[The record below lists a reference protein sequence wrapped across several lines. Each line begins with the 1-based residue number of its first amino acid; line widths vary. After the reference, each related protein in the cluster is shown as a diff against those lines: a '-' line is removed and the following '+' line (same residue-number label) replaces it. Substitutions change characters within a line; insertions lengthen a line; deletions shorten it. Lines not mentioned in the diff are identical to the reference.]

1 MIQSDIK
8 QKFQRFKI
16 TFLLTTVLALGMAVW
31 MFGRGASPAKAQT
44 AFCGALDVAFVLD
57 TTGSMGP
64 AIDGVKQGIDPLI
77 DLIEM
82 ASNNDYRLALVT
94 FKDNVTVEENFA
106 PQNRDAITA
115 KIQAIVVGGGM
126 NEPEASDEALNTVI
140 NALPAAGRPQNIDFS
155 PAFRPTARKII
166 ILLTDARPGGFDDTF
181 TEVDDNNARQR
192 AEEAR
197 DRGIQI
203 AAVDIP
209 APFDPAIDEQKTIIM
224 RRYAELTGGLYTRTE
239 ANGLGTDTALR
250 NIIANCGGSAPPP
263 PPSPS
268 PSPSPGGP
276 SGDPHMATCD
286 GGHMEFQGVGRFHV
300 FLSTTDGLGLQ
311 METKAFGD
319 RPNVSV
325 VEKVAFP
332 VQPENATNGR
342 RVILI
347 PDLSPV
353 VLTDGPGLIIR
364 EGSPQ
369 NRERITVKEIGSQTL
384 LTIYVEAV
392 NGGSYSRV
400 TVIYPDQ
407 TRFQIDVFPPTY
419 PGLTQGVMNVYV
431 QFPTSRANQIVGP
444 VGNFNGNPNDDP
456 WERDGQLF
464 TYTQLANDLVANN
477 RFVNSWRV
485 DPLKGDFDLFTG
497 EAPEESVPTERPET
511 TPTAVEAC
519 RAAGF
524 NESDGALFQACIIDT
539 SNGIPISI
547 TTIHKQKVKPA
558 PTPTPL
564 PTPTPVLTPTPLPT
578 RKPLPIRTP
587 LPVGIVERHK

>member
-8 QKFQRFKI
+8 QKIQRLKI
-16 TFLLTTVLALGMAVW
+16 TFLLTAVLALGMAFW
-31 MFGRGASPAKAQT
+31 MFGRGVSPAKAQT
-44 AFCGALDVAFVLD
+44 AFCGALDVAFVID
-57 TTGSMGP
+57 TTGSMGA
-64 AIDGVKQGIDPLI
+64 AIEGVKRGINPLI

-106 PQNRDAITA
+106 PQNRDAVTA
-115 KIQAIVVGGGM
+115 KVEGLFAEGGG

-181 TEVDDNNARQR
+181 TELDDNNARQR

-209 APFDPAIDEQKTIIM
+209 APFDPEIDEQKTIIM

-239 ANGLGTDTALR
+239 ANGVGTDTALR

-311 METKAFGD
+311 METRPFAD
-319 RPNVSV
+319 RTNVSV

-332 VQPENATNGR
+332 VQPENAANGR

-347 PDLSPV
+347 PDQSPV
-353 VLTDGPGLIIR
+353 LITDGPGLIIR

-369 NRERITVKEIGSQTL
+369 VRERIIVKEISQSQTL
-384 LTIYVEAV
+384 LTIYVEAMD
-392 NGGSYSRV
+392 GGSHSRV

-419 PGLTQGVMNVYV
+419 PGLGQGVMNVYV

-464 TYTQLANDLVANN
+464 TYTQLANDIVANN

-485 DPLKGDFDLFTG
+485 DALKGDVDLFTG
-497 EAPEESVPTERPET
+497 APPEESVPNERPET
-511 TPTAVEAC
+511 TPAAVEAC

-524 NESDGALFQACIIDT
+524 NELDGALFQACVIDT

-547 TTIHKQKVKPA
+547 TKIHKQTVTPA
-558 PTPTPL
+558 PTPTPA
-564 PTPTPVLTPTPLPT
+564 LTPTPLPT
-578 RKPLPIRTP
+578 RTPLPIRTP